1 MLRTFT
7 YSKLWL
13 LLYLPKRFKAVG
25 KIRRSKGVTENT
37 VLRNVPR
44 CLEKDQPV
52 TLSLSLNHMY
62 INHPAQPVKHQST
75 LLKVNWH
82 RKCFTPIVDWC
93 RCTSTT
99 VNCYRRTFKIT
110 YSYRGRLT
118 MLSWCRCT
126 STTVNCYRSNFSD
139 GKLVPQPFL
148 VDSWYWA
155 TVSMINWYRG
165 TFSDG
170 NFLRAGGGGGVTDG
184 KLTRTCD

>member
-7 YSKLWL
+7 YSKVWL

-62 INHPAQPVKHQST
+62 INHLAQLVKYQST

-82 RKCFTPIVDWC
+82 RKCFTPIAGWC
-93 RCTSTT
+93 
-99 VNCYRRTFKIT
+99 RRTFKIT

-118 MLSWCRCT
+118 MLSWCRGT
-126 STTVNCYRSNFSD
+126 STTVNCYWSNFSD

-148 VDSWYWA
+148 VVSWY
-155 TVSMINWYRG
+155 
-165 TFSDG
+165 
-170 NFLRAGGGGGVTDG
+170 
-184 KLTRTCD
+184 